1 METSGGPPASTG
13 PVKEIITG
21 SGGQRGINYITRP
34 RITRAD
40 EQITGKVG
48 CAASSSPMPA
58 VLAGMIHSAIQ
69 VPRGSGG
76 EGVGG
81 R

>member
-1 METSGGPPASTG
+1 MDCKGDGKGRNGRNKMETSGGPPASTG

-21 SGGQRGINYITRP
+21 SGGQRGINYITRS

-48 CAASSSPMPA
+48 CAASSC
-58 VLAGMIHSAIQ
+58 
-69 VPRGSGG
+69 
-76 EGVGG
+76 
-81 R
+81 